1 MGTSL
6 HPEQHKPAPPPPR
19 ADSDLVAS
27 FLAGLDVALVPLAN
41 YLVDAGVDSL
51 DALVYLVSLSAGP
64 RQALL
69 EQLHKLVVVRDPDCP
84 SPLRLLPFFTT
95 MRP

>member
-1 MGTSL
+1 MP
-6 HPEQHKPAPPPPR
+6 PEQHKPPPPPPR

-27 FLAGLDVALVPLAN
+27 FLAALDVTLVPLAK
-41 YLVDAGVDSL
+41 YLVDSGIDSL
-51 DALVYLVSLSAGP
+51 DALVHLASLSAGP

-69 EQLHKLVVVRDPDCP
+69 EQLHKLVVGRDPNCP
-84 SPLRLLPFFTT
+84 SPLRLLPFFAT